1 MSPTYPFD
9 HAHTENPGPGTRSP
23 SIDRWEDEGGPAA
36 PRRRA
41 PSTTVKTPASFL
53 PLNREQRDTAAGCRD
68 RASADL
74 LEAATMA
81 TVNARARMESSAANW
96 TLRAELLDRLEAS
109 FDARKA
115 AASDPSEEL
124 AGDLRT

>member
-109 FDARKA
+109 FEARKA
-115 AASDPSEEL
+115 AAAKSAGGEEPV
-124 AGDLRT
+124 RS